1 MLFRGKSSAL
11 RFSLLL
17 NCGGPFQW
25 AGLGTIYFQGKIR
38 NSLWY
43 FSWKSGQSFY
53 LMCLVLRLYS
63 LSSTL
68 RVLVPNV
75 TKTIES
81 EYHII
86 AHLFFTYRTHR
97 TVTLLYW
104 NINTNISTN
113 KWLLKIV
120 RKNFLVVLSVFR
132 VCSTRYELSYYCT
145 LKSSEL
151 VLFCMAM
158 IPTRYTFGLTS
169 F

>member
-1 MLFRGKSSAL
+1 MLFRGKTSVL
-11 RFSLLL
+11 RYSLLL

-25 AGLGTIYFQGKIR
+25 ADLGTIYFQGKIR

-43 FSWKSGQSFY
+43 FSRKSGQGFY
-53 LMCLVLRLYS
+53 LLCLVLRLYS
-63 LSSTL
+63 LSATL
-68 RVLVPNV
+68 RVLAPNV

-86 AHLFFTYRTHR
+86 AHLFLPAEYTEQ
-97 TVTLLYW
+97 W
-104 NINTNISTN
+104 QNINTNISTN
-113 KWLLKIV
+113 KWLLQIVKKI
-120 RKNFLVVLSVFR
+120 FFGSSFCFR
-132 VCSTRYELSYYCT
+132 VFSTRYELSYYCT

-158 IPTRYTFGLTS
+158 IPTRYTFGFIS